1 MEKDLTNSKIDRQNI
16 LNNSYAIEKLQ
27 RNIGLKGV
35 DFKGSIRFTIKQISS
50 FFNVNQKTIERYLE
64 EFRDELYGNGYEV
77 ISGSRLKE
85 FKNIVSSS
93 VTDIN
98 VGDTTQKLGIFNYRS
113 LLNLAMLLRESEQAH
128 LLRNFILDI
137 TIDIINEKAGGGTKY
152 INKRDRNFI
161 ESYFIEA
168 NYHKNFTDA
177 LRDTN
182 KIYILIFQEKASEYR
197 KILKMKN
204 NENVRGTF
212 YSEIL
217 DLISTLENAIT
228 IQMKNSYES
237 KKRRLYQTE
246 LEDIFKNCENKCKVY
261 LQPLIDKARSKMVS
275 RDYTFR
281 DALHERLREYL
292 TPLTQEEFE
301 KFIGKDSIDFEKQLR
316 ETEDVFKRLKER

>member
-177 LRDTN
+177 LRDYLDMGDYKYAYYTN
-182 KIYILIFQEKASEYR
+182 KIYILIF
-197 KILKMKN
+197 
-204 NENVRGTF
+204 
-212 YSEIL
+212 
-217 DLISTLENAIT
+217 
-228 IQMKNSYES
+228 
-237 KKRRLYQTE
+237 
-246 LEDIFKNCENKCKVY
+246 
-261 LQPLIDKARSKMVS
+261 
-275 RDYTFR
+275 
-281 DALHERLREYL
+281 
-292 TPLTQEEFE
+292 
-301 KFIGKDSIDFEKQLR
+301 
-316 ETEDVFKRLKER
+316 